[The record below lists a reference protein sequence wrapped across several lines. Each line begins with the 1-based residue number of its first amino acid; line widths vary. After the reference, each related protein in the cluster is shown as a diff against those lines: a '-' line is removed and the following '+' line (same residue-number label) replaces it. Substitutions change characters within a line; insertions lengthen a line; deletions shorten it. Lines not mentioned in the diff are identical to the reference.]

1 VGGFE
6 RRWRAARRARS
17 TIHQLRLQMLDS
29 DADLKS
35 VNHGLRDAIA
45 EYDRDAS
52 GAGVGAAQ

>member
-1 VGGFE
+1 
-6 RRWRAARRARS
+6 
-17 TIHQLRLQMLDS
+17 MLDS